1 MIPRITLY
9 VNSNV
14 SLPLISEGFD
24 MSVCVSLCR
33 CLQEEQQLRPASL
46 PAIPNPFPELCSPAG
61 SPVLSPIQTS
71 ENHVSTPTPTHL
83 HSYKLYTKVKKI
95 TAWRRKVLLKGF
107 WMMGCLSVLVLGG
120 KNVSNFLS
128 YLNCWII
135 TWTSILLSFIL
146 LSFTYLNVCVC
157 VHACVR
163 AQRLQ

>member
-83 HSYKLYTKVKKI
+83 HSYKLYTKIKNDNCLEEEGAVERFLNDGLPFSACFGGKK
-95 TAWRRKVLLKGF
+95 RQQ
-107 WMMGCLSVLVLGG
+107 LSVVFELLNNYMDIYLIVFYRVVL
-120 KNVSNFLS
+120 
-128 YLNCWII
+128 YLP
-135 TWTSILLSFIL
+135 
-146 LSFTYLNVCVC
+146 
-157 VHACVR
+157 
-163 AQRLQ
+163 